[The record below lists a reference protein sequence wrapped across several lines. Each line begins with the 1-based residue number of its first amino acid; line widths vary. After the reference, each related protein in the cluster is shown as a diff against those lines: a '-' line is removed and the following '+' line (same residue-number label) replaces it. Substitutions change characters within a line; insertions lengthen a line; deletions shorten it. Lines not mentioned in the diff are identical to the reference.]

1 MVGDMH
7 CPMHAGRLSDRGGNS
22 VKVKWFGQQTNL
34 HSVFDSKMIESARKW
49 GYQEWVEQLDR
60 ADKKF
65 KKSVAQGTFE
75 EWFNKTVENAAQIY
89 DYVERQDNKN
99 LSYQF
104 VYDFSPML
112 EESLLLGGYRLAAV
126 LNNIFG

>member
-1 MVGDMH
+1 
-7 CPMHAGRLSDRGGNS
+7 MHAGRLSDRGGNGT
-22 VKVKWFGQQTNL
+22 KVKWFGQKSSL

-60 ADKKF
+60 KDKKF
-65 KKSVAQGTFE
+65 KKAAVQGSYE
-75 EWFNKTVENAAQIY
+75 DWFMKTVSNAAEIY
-89 DYVERQDNKN
+89 DYVERHEEAEPN

-112 EESLLLGGYRLAAV
+112 EESLILGGYRLAYV
-126 LNNIFG
+126 LNTIFG